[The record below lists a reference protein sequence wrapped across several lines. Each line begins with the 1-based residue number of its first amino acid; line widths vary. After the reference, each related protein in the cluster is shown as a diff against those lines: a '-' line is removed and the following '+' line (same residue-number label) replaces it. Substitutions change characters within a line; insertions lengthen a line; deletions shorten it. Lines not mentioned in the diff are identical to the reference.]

1 MSLVIHIMLVCL
13 TTMMLPYNAAYTTDT
28 DNADVVSNSNK
39 YGANDSDNDHSNDN
53 TKNGN
58 NSGMD
63 EVPIL
68 LMMGQ
73 DKIDSLILK
82 NTCPVKILMDLRS
95 RDVKLE
101 MRMISSLASNSFIS
115 WSMEHGA
122 WRHSLQ

>member
-1 MSLVIHIMLVCL
+1 MSDKNYFTIDH
-13 TTMMLPYNAAYTTDT
+13 AACTADA
-28 DNADVVSNSNK
+28 DNSDVGSNSNK
-39 YGANDSDNDHSNDN
+39 CYENDADNDYANDN
-53 TKNGN
+53 TKDGN
-58 NSGMD
+58 NVGID
-63 EVPIL
+63 ELPM
-68 LMMGQ
+68 LMMMGKG
-73 DKIDSLILK
+73 KIEMSILK